1 MTVIASSMSEEYK
14 EITSEDLESFQKYQD
29 HFDLVIK
36 MTELQKRNVQL
47 ERQVLIQNLYLKY
60 KLDPKTQSIDFLTGE
75 IKTKE

>member
-1 MTVIASSMSEEYK
+1 MSN
-14 EITSEDLESFQKYQD
+14 EITREDLESFQKYQD

-47 ERQVLIQNLYLKY
+47 ERQVLIQDLYLKY
-60 KLDPKTQSIDFLTGE
+60 KLDPKTQSIDFSTGE

>member
-1 MTVIASSMSEEYK
+1 MSEEYK

-47 ERQVLIQNLYLKY
+47 ERQVLIQDLYLKY

>member
-1 MTVIASSMSEEYK
+1 MSEEYK

>member
-1 MTVIASSMSEEYK
+1 MSEEYK
-14 EITSEDLESFQKYQD
+14 EITSDDLESFQKYQD
-29 HFDLVIK
+29 HFDLIIK

-47 ERQVLIQNLYLKY
+47 ERQVLIQDVYLKY